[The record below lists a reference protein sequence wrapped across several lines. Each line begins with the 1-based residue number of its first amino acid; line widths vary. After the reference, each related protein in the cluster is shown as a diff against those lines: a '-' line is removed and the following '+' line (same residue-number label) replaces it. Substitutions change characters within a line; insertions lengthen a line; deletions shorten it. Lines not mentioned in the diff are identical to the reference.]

1 MHIIPMPRL
10 QVTITPKT
18 MISRCPYLEF
28 EISSKKNYFKNS
40 CNFKVCRFC
49 EDSKALPYEISSKI
63 HFATHRMYVE
73 MLHRTNYFC
82 VWQLRFAAA
91 EEETLS

>member
-63 HFATHRMYVE
+63 HFARHRM
-73 MLHRTNYFC
+73 
-82 VWQLRFAAA
+82 
-91 EEETLS
+91 